1 MSKHTQKGLAPQNVE
16 KAPFTPRPN
25 VAEALL
31 VLLTAI
37 DQSVKE
43 TAIEQWSR
51 YHTNQN
57 QEVAAPASDELL
69 TVEKT
74 AELLNVVP
82 QTILCWR
89 KSGILT
95 GYRMGNRVYF
105 KRSEVLAALKVQSMP
120 DGRRKYARRQ
130 YEQKAR

>member
-1 MSKHTQKGLAPQNVE
+1 MSKHTQRGLAPPNVE
-16 KAPFTPRPN
+16 TAPFTPRPY
-25 VAEALL
+25 VAEAFL
-31 VLLTAI
+31 VLLAAM
-37 DQSVKE
+37 DRSAKE

-51 YHTNQN
+51 YQASQN
-57 QEVAAPASDELL
+57 QEVVAPASDELL

-82 QTILCWR
+82 QTIFCWR

-105 KRSEVLAALKVQSMP
+105 KRSEVLAALQVQSRP